1 MKPILL
7 ALVGPTG
14 VGKTQVSLD
23 VASTLNAE
31 ILSMDSMQIYRGMDI
46 GTAKSS
52 FEERRGIAHH
62 MIDVAD
68 PSERF
73 TVADYRDQAIP
84 IIDDILSRGK
94 QPMLVGGTGLYLDAI
109 RYDMNLGRK
118 GADEAIRLRLRK
130 IAEEPDGQLRL
141 HEMLRA
147 VDPQTAEKLQELLAG
162 VVAEGTGQQAA
173 PSEGTA
179 AGKTGT
185 AQTGQFRDGE
195 ELKNYWFAGF
205 YPAEKPR
212 WTIVVMQDAQTE
224 PEVSSAAI
232 FAHLCDALSAGE

>member
-1 MKPILL
+1 MDTVGTWEEQRKWGFDAPLE
-7 ALVGPTG
+7 ALEDHE
-14 VGKTQVSLD
+14 LR
-23 VASTLNAE
+23 AE
-31 ILSMDSMQIYRGMDI
+31 IEEEMNALEVDEEELDLSEYTEVREVKDMELGGFLVTVDETTGEEL
-46 GTAKSS
+46 TPLAHSS
-52 FEERRGIAHH
+52 SRR
-62 MIDVAD
+62 V
-68 PSERF
+68 F
-73 TVADYRDQAIP
+73 
-84 IIDDILSRGK
+84 
-94 QPMLVGGTGLYLDAI
+94 
-109 RYDMNLGRK
+109 
-118 GADEAIRLRLRK
+118 
-130 IAEEPDGQLRL
+130 AE
-141 HEMLRA
+141 
-147 VDPQTAEKLQELLAG
+147 QTAEKLQKLLAG

-232 FAHLCDALSAGE
+232 FARLCDALSAGA

>member
-1 MKPILL
+1 MMNTIAAGGVYHTPLFVECTVDETTGEELTPL
-7 ALVGPTG
+7 AHSSSRRVF
-14 VGKTQVSLD
+14 
-23 VASTLNAE
+23 AE
-31 ILSMDSMQIYRGMDI
+31 
-46 GTAKSS
+46 
-52 FEERRGIAHH
+52 
-62 MIDVAD
+62 
-68 PSERF
+68 
-73 TVADYRDQAIP
+73 
-84 IIDDILSRGK
+84 
-94 QPMLVGGTGLYLDAI
+94 
-109 RYDMNLGRK
+109 
-118 GADEAIRLRLRK
+118 
-130 IAEEPDGQLRL
+130 
-141 HEMLRA
+141 
-147 VDPQTAEKLQELLAG
+147 QTAEKLQKLLAG

-232 FAHLCDALSAGE
+232 FARLCDALSAGA

>member
-1 MKPILL
+1 
-7 ALVGPTG
+7 
-14 VGKTQVSLD
+14 
-23 VASTLNAE
+23 
-31 ILSMDSMQIYRGMDI
+31 
-46 GTAKSS
+46 
-52 FEERRGIAHH
+52 
-62 MIDVAD
+62 
-68 PSERF
+68 
-73 TVADYRDQAIP
+73 
-84 IIDDILSRGK
+84 
-94 QPMLVGGTGLYLDAI
+94 MLVGGTGLYLDAI

-162 VVAEGTGQQAA
+162 VVAEGTGRQAA

-185 AQTGQFRDGE
+185 AQTGQFGDGE

-224 PEVSSAAI
+224 PEVSSAAV
-232 FAHLCDALSAGE
+232 FARLCDALSAGE